1 MAKLKASRKR
11 TSAAARVSS
20 FGSEMNTFFTD
31 LGHRYAN
38 AAASRGAVIPPPVLD
53 PEVASQLLELAGV
66 VAHTQER
73 RFAPLA
79 CYLAG
84 VAAERLR
91 NARAGFPEAEVAAY
105 VAEIRT
111 GLESLSQP
119 E

>member
-1 MAKLKASRKR
+1 
-11 TSAAARVSS
+11 
-20 FGSEMNTFFTD
+20 MNAFFTD

-53 PEVASQLLELAGV
+53 PEVAAQLLELAGV

-91 NARAGFPEAEVAAY
+91 NSRAGFPEAEVAAY

-111 GLESLSQP
+111 GLESLSPP

>member
-1 MAKLKASRKR
+1 MN
-11 TSAAARVSS
+11 S
-20 FGSEMNTFFTD
+20 FFSD
-31 LGHRYAN
+31 LGHRFAN
-38 AAASRGAVIPPPVLD
+38 AAASRGAVIEPPALD

-91 NARAGFPEAEVAAY
+91 SSRAGFPEAEVAAY

-111 GLESLSQP
+111 ALESLSAP

>member
-1 MAKLKASRKR
+1 
-11 TSAAARVSS
+11 
-20 FGSEMNTFFTD
+20 MNAFFTD

-53 PEVASQLLELAGV
+53 PEVAAQLLELAGV

-91 NARAGFPEAEVAAY
+91 NSRAGFPEAEVAAY
-105 VAEIRT
+105 VAEIRA
-111 GLESLSQP
+111 GLEAGDAVRCRGITVGELRSAEPLP
-119 E
+119 RAL